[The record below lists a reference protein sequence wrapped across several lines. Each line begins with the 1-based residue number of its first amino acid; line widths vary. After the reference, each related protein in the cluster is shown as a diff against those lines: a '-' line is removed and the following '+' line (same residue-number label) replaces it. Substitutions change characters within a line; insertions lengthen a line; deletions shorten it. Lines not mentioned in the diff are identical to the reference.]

1 MNTTL
6 RIKFERTGPVR
17 YIGHLDMMRYFQK
30 AVMRAGID
38 IRYSEGFNPHQIMS
52 FAYPL
57 GVSMETK
64 GDYLD
69 IDVLSYQDCRTVT
82 DRLNTVMAEGIRV
95 ISTTA
100 LPEGAKNAM
109 ASVAAADYL
118 VHIRYGE
125 PDLSGQDDKNCGRSG
140 EREPADGETKPSGQ
154 DGEASGGKEK
164 PYVQEDKMSGGM
176 EDCRGLTDDML
187 RRFLARGE
195 IIVLKETGKKTSRTD
210 IRPGI
215 LALELRED
223 EMLFMKLRSGSEGN
237 IKPSAVLET
246 LSDMFGMKITSD
258 RIVRLEIYAKGGD
271 GTLIPLG

>member
-1 MNTTL
+1 MANTL

-57 GVSMETK
+57 GVSMETR

-69 IDVLSYQDCRTVT
+69 IDVLAYQDCETIT
-82 DRLNTVMAEGIRV
+82 DELNAVMADGIRV

-118 VHIRYGE
+118 VT
-125 PDLSGQDDKNCGRSG
+125 LSDSAGTYK
-140 EREPADGETKPSGQ
+140 
-154 DGEASGGKEK
+154 
-164 PYVQEDKMSGGM
+164 
-176 EDCRGLTDDML
+176 LTEEML
-187 RRFLARGE
+187 RQFIERPE
-195 IIVLKETGKKTSRTD
+195 IIVIKETGKKTVDED

-215 LALELRED
+215 YALELRE
-223 EMLFMKLRSGSEGN
+223 ENLLFMKLKSGSDGN
-237 IKPSAVLET
+237 IKPATVLKA
-246 LSDMFGMKITSD
+246 LSDMFSVNLTTD
-258 RIVRLEIYAKGGD
+258 RLIRLEIYGKGRSD
-271 GTLIPLG
+271 ALIPLSDMGSNRINGENGTC

>member
-1 MNTTL
+1 MANTL

-69 IDVLSYQDCRTVT
+69 IDVLSYPDCETIT
-82 DRLNTVMAEGIRV
+82 DGLNAVMADGIRV

-118 VHIRYGE
+118 IT
-125 PDLSGQDDKNCGRSG
+125 LS
-140 EREPADGETKPSGQ
+140 ETAGNHK
-154 DGEASGGKEK
+154 
-164 PYVQEDKMSGGM
+164 
-176 EDCRGLTDDML
+176 LTVEML
-187 RRFLARGE
+187 RQFLSRPE
-195 IIVLKETGKKTSRTD
+195 IIVTKGTGKKTSEED

-215 LALELRED
+215 YALELREGNL
-223 EMLFMKLRSGSEGN
+223 LFMKLKSGSDGN
-237 IKPSAVLET
+237 VKPATVLKA
-246 LSDMFGMKITSD
+246 LSDMFPIHLTID
-258 RIVRLEIYAKGGD
+258 RLIRMEIYGKNEN
-271 GTLIPLG
+271 GTLIPLSDIGLNITNEGNRTC

>member
-1 MNTTL
+1 MERKTTLNTTL

-57 GVSMETK
+57 GVSMETR

-69 IDVLSYQDCRTVT
+69 IDVLSYQDCETVT
-82 DRLNTVMAEGIRV
+82 DRLNAVMAEGIKV

-125 PDLSGQDDKNCGRSG
+125 TDL
-140 EREPADGETKPSGQ
+140 SGQ

-187 RRFLARGE
+187 RQFLAREE
-195 IIVLKETGKKTSRTD
+195 IIVTKENGKKTSRTD

-223 EMLFMKLRSGSEGN
+223 QMLFMKLKSGSEGN

-246 LSDMFGMKITSD
+246 LSDMFDMKITSD
-258 RIVRLEIYAKGGD
+258 RITRLEIYAKSED
-271 GTLIPLG
+271 DTLCPLG

>member
-1 MNTTL
+1 MNIIERELTLAKTL

-57 GVSMETK
+57 GVSMETR

-69 IDVLSYQDCRTVT
+69 IDVLSYRDCETIT
-82 DRLNTVMAEGIRV
+82 EKLNAVMADGIRV

-100 LPEGAKNAM
+100 MPEGTKNAM

-118 VHIRYGE
+118 VA
-125 PDLSGQDDKNCGRSG
+125 LSGGS
-140 EREPADGETKPSGQ
+140 DGHK
-154 DGEASGGKEK
+154 
-164 PYVQEDKMSGGM
+164 
-176 EDCRGLTDDML
+176 LTEEML
-187 RRFLARGE
+187 RQFLSRQE
-195 IIVLKETGKKTSRTD
+195 IIITKETGKKTSEED

-215 LALELRED
+215 YALELREGNL
-223 EMLFMKLRSGSEGN
+223 LFMKLKSGSDGN
-237 IKPSAVLET
+237 VKPATVWKA
-246 LSDMFGMKITSD
+246 LSDMFSVKLTIE
-258 RIVRLEIYAKGGD
+258 RLIRLEIYGKGIGNV
-271 GTLIPLG
+271 LIPLSDTGLNIRNEGNGTC